1 MTIYDSPQ
9 LTDLYQLTMVQS
21 YLDHGMKDK
30 AVFEF
35 FVRKLPPKRNFLV
48 AAGLEQLLDFLT
60 QVRFS
65 DDELEYLANSGYFR
79 PNLID
84 YLSKFRFTGQV
95 NAMKEGTLF
104 FANEPVVQITASL
117 PEAQLIETRLINLLQ
132 LPILVATKAARCRLA
147 ADDKQLIDFGLRRAH
162 GAEAG
167 MLAAR
172 ASYLAGFDGTSN
184 VLAGQHYGIPVYGT
198 MAHAYIQAHDSE
210 TEAFHNFAV
219 SQPNNLVLLI
229 DTYDCCHGAERVI
242 ELAEQLKIKGQ
253 CIKAVRIDSGALG
266 NEAIRVRELL
276 DRYGHP
282 EIGIIVS
289 SSVDEY
295 LIEQLRQQQ
304 APIDGYGI
312 GTSLTTS
319 EDAPFLN
326 CAYKLQ
332 EYAGI
337 ARRKR
342 SQGKATWPGCKQVY
356 RYLRNNGQLD
366 YDQLCLATEISEQ
379 GQPLLQSAILDGQR
393 LEAPESLDI
402 LRQRVKQQLSML
414 TPALANL
421 SKAASFEL
429 KISQALQKLTC
440 RTDERF
446 HCSR

>member
-1 MTIYDSPQ
+1 MAIYESPQ

-21 YLDHGMKDK
+21 YLDHGMEEK

-60 QVRFS
+60 QAHFS
-65 DDELEYLANSGYFR
+65 DHELEYLANCGYFR
-79 PNLID
+79 RNLID
-84 YLSKFRFTGQV
+84 YLSQFRFTGQV
-95 NAMKEGTLF
+95 DAMPEGTLF
-104 FANEPVVQITASL
+104 FANEPVVRITASL
-117 PEAQLIETRLINLLQ
+117 PQAQLIETRLINLLQ
-132 LPILVATKAARCRLA
+132 FPILVATKAARCRLA
-147 ADDKQLIDFGLRRAH
+147 AADKRLIDFGLRRAH

-184 VLAGQHYGIPVYGT
+184 VLAGQQYGIPVYGT

-210 TEAFHNFAV
+210 AKAFQNFAV
-219 SQPNNLVLLI
+219 SQPDNLVLLI
-229 DTYDCCHGAERVI
+229 DTYDCSRGAERVI
-242 ELAEQLKIKGQ
+242 ELAEQLKTQ
-253 CIKAVRIDSGALG
+253 DRAIKAVRIDSGDLG
-266 NEAIRVRELL
+266 HEAVRVRALL
-276 DRYGHP
+276 DRSGHP
-282 EIGIIVS
+282 EIGIFVS

-312 GTSLTTS
+312 GTNLTTS

-326 CAYKLQ
+326 CAYKIE

-342 SQGKATWPGCKQVY
+342 SQGKATWPGSKQVY
-356 RYLRNNGQLD
+356 RHWKNNGQLD
-366 YDQLCLATEISEQ
+366 YDQLCLATEMPEQ
-379 GQPLLQSAILDGQR
+379 GQPLLQPVIRNGKR
-393 LEAPESLDI
+393 LGAPEPLDL
-402 LRQRVKQQLSML
+402 LRQRVKQQLLML

-421 SKAASFEL
+421 SKAASFAL
-429 KISQALQKLTC
+429 NISPSLQQLT
-440 RTDERF
+440 RQTDQRF
-446 HCSR
+446 QG

>member
-1 MTIYDSPQ
+1 MAIYESPL

-21 YLDHGMKDK
+21 YLDHGMAEK

-60 QVRFS
+60 QARFR
-65 DDELEYLANSGYFR
+65 DDELEYLACCGYFR
-79 PNLID
+79 RNLID

-95 NAMKEGTLF
+95 DAIPEGTLF
-104 FANEPVVQITASL
+104 FANEPVVRITASL

-132 LPILVATKAARCRLA
+132 FPILVATKAARCRLA
-147 ADDKQLIDFGLRRAH
+147 AADKRLIDFGLRRAH

-184 VLAGQHYGIPVYGT
+184 VLAGQQYGIPIYGT

-210 TEAFHNFAV
+210 AEAFQNFAV
-219 SQPNNLVLLI
+219 SQPDNLVLLI
-229 DTYDCCHGAERVI
+229 DTYDCHHGAERVI
-242 ELAEQLKIKGQ
+242 ELAEQLKPEGKS
-253 CIKAVRIDSGALG
+253 IKAVRIDSGVLG
-266 NEAIRVRELL
+266 EEAVKVRALL
-276 DRYGHP
+276 DRSRHP

-295 LIEQLRQQQ
+295 LIEQLRRQQ
-304 APIDGYGI
+304 APVDGYGI

-356 RYLRNNGQLD
+356 RHLKDNGQLD

-379 GQPLLQSAILDGQR
+379 GQPLLQPVIRNGKR
-393 LEAPESLDI
+393 LAAPEPLEI
-402 LRQRVKQQLSML
+402 LRQRVKQQLSIM
-414 TPALANL
+414 TPALADL
-421 SKAASFEL
+421 SKPANFEL
-429 KISQALQKLTC
+429 NISPALQRLT
-440 RTDERF
+440 RNTDQRF
-446 HCSR
+446 HG